1 MHLSPR
7 ALHVVANGR
16 VSFLWLNNIILHILY
31 ISFIH
36 SYISLI
42 HSSVNGNLGGLHVLA
57 SVNDA
62 AMNVGVDILFELDF
76 L

>member
-16 VSFLWLNNIILHILY
+16 VSLLWLNNIILHILY